1 MTGNSS
7 FSHKIAADS
16 AVQLDGGSANP
27 PDNWDSNRFER
38 MLKLIFQSLTQL
50 ELACNLSRNKEKT
63 RFALEG
69 AISGWRGD
77 FSAAVRPN
85 IRSARRG

>member
-7 FSHKIAADS
+7 FSHKTPFDS
-16 AVQLDGGSANP
+16 RVRTDDRFENP

-38 MLKLIFQSLTQL
+38 MPKLIFQSLTQL
-50 ELACNLSRNKEKT
+50 ELACNVSRNKEKT

-69 AISGWRGD
+69 GHIGLEG
-77 FSAAVRPN
+77 
-85 IRSARRG
+85 